1 MGQRSPFP
9 FSLFT
14 TLPLSPTRTGQAGQ
28 ERESGHGAFQQAFS
42 AAEPSS
48 LWPCGVGAACAIS
61 IPRLMPPPAQ
71 SLFTSESLTAGHA
84 EPTLEKNSSGRLF

>member
-1 MGQRSPFP
+1 MGQRSPLP

-28 ERESGHGAFQQAFS
+28 ERESGRGVFQLAFS

-48 LWPCGVGAACAIS
+48 LWPLLGALWS
-61 IPRLMPPPAQ
+61 GSRLRYLHPQA
-71 SLFTSESLTAGHA
+71 HA
-84 EPTLEKNSSGRLF
+84 SSGSVIVYL

>member
-1 MGQRSPFP
+1 MGQRSLFP

-14 TLPLSPTRTGQAGQ
+14 ALPLSPTRTGHAGQ

-48 LWPCGVGAACAIS
+48 LWPLLGALWS
-61 IPRLMPPPAQ
+61 GSRLRYLHPQA
-71 SLFTSESLTAGHA
+71 HA
-84 EPTLEKNSSGRLF
+84 SSSSVIVYL